1 MKIIFVILSFLI
13 VISFQ
18 TKLIEIDLQLNND
31 KTYIIKNKD
40 DNINFSFDNNSNINI
55 MPQKIIHLI
64 KLIFINNN
72 LLKNCLSIK
81 YKEFDTFYC
90 TENNEKRDLSNIKL
104 NFNFENYNQTMK
116 FPQLFTKKRN
126 YYFFNFYSKPD
137 VTSIILGT
145 KKIFNNNDLRALKS
159 DNETEGKN
167 GTDIIANNSEKENVN
182 TQKSGIVPSLR
193 EYCNKRALRAEEK
206 RCVLS
211 RSSVER
217 IPNLQDAATRCGG
230 PVRKGP
236 VFPKV
241 CPVRRRGAVMSS
253 AS

>member
-18 TKLIEIDLQLNND
+18 TKLIEIDLQINND

-104 NFNFENYNQTMK
+104 NFNFENNNQTMK

-126 YYFFNFYSKPD
+126 FYFFNFYSKPD
-137 VTSIILGT
+137 VTSIILGP

-182 TQKSGIVPSLR
+182 TQKSGIGWLGISLIILLSLIVIYVVYVGFRYYRRKKYQNPSF
-193 EYCNKRALRAEEK
+193 YYKITEEMFDDITPI
-206 RCVLS
+206 
-211 RSSVER
+211 E
-217 IPNLQDAATRCGG
+217 
-230 PVRKGP
+230 
-236 VFPKV
+236 
-241 CPVRRRGAVMSS
+241 
-253 AS
+253 